1 MANFPAKVW
10 DGRTNARPDLTVV
23 QPPTHGDWLAM
34 VAELQAAQ
42 EYLLNLSGN
51 MDTMPNVGEAIKD
64 AAAKIKVLDREL
76 TRLSPPADLNRE
88 VVGMQEKLLEMD
100 IRREHARLKRGVKR
114 LFLRTQVLEK
124 CYKDFKAEVQQQLQ
138 ILTNSVRNQ
147 FTKVAQGITVRQD
160 ELQEQIM
167 ELQDVLDSPN
177 ID

>member
-1 MANFPAKVW
+1 MAEFPLKVW

-42 EYLLNLSGN
+42 EYILSLSGN
-51 MDTMPNVGEAIKD
+51 MDIMPNVGETIKD
-64 AAAKIKVLDREL
+64 VDAKIKVLDREL
-76 TRLSPPADLNRE
+76 TRLSPPTDLNRE
-88 VVGMQEKLLEMD
+88 VALMREKLLEMD

-124 CYKDFKAEVQQQLQ
+124 GYKDFKAEVQQQLQ
-138 ILTNSVRNQ
+138 VLTNNVRNQ
-147 FTKVAQGITVRQD
+147 FTKVARGMTIKQD
-160 ELQEQIM
+160 ELQEQIR
-167 ELQDVLDSPN
+167 ELQDVLDSPD

>member
-1 MANFPAKVW
+1 MAVFPLKVW

-42 EYLLNLSGN
+42 EYILNLAGN
-51 MDTMPNVGEAIKD
+51 MDVMPDIGVAIRD
-64 AAAKIKVLDREL
+64 VDNKIKVLDYEL
-76 TRLSPPADLNRE
+76 AQLLPPDDLNQE
-88 VVGMQEKLLEMD
+88 VAEMREKLLEMD
-100 IRREHARLKRGVKR
+100 IRREHKRLKRGVKR

-124 CYKDFKAEVQQQLQ
+124 GYKDFKAEVQQQLQ

-147 FTKVAQGITVRQD
+147 FTKVARGMTIKQD
-160 ELQEQIM
+160 ELQEQIK
-167 ELQDVLDSPN
+167 ELQDVLDSPD